1 MELVLSLFPG
11 IDLLGRGFE
20 EEGFTVVR
28 GPDPV
33 FGGDIRNFH
42 PTPGKFEG
50 IIGGPPC
57 QAFSRLNYLHA
68 HDKNFKPAE
77 NLIPEF
83 ERCVLE
89 AQPEWFIMENVEGA
103 PLPVVKG
110 YTIHS
115 QMLNNREHGG
125 GIQNRRR
132 RISFGT
138 RNGKRLVVPEV
149 TPPEEYAPTVLASG
163 GLKPGTPT
171 NRTPKKNELGWKTK
185 AALTE
190 AIRLQGLPEDFKLPQ
205 FSVAGAIKVVGNGV
219 PIPLGRAIARGV
231 RRSL

>member
-28 GPDPV
+28 GPDPI

-68 HDKNFKPAE
+68 HDENFKPAE

-89 AQPEWFIMENVEGA
+89 AQPDWFIMENVEAA
-103 PLPVVKG
+103 PLPNIEG

-125 GIQNRRR
+125 GIQSRRR

-138 RNGKRLVVPEV
+138 RDGRLLIVHEV
-149 TPPEEYAPTVLASG
+149 TPPEEYAPAVLASG
-163 GLKPGTPT
+163 GAKPGVR
-171 NRTPKKNELGWKTK
+171 NPKAKELGYKTK
-185 AALTE
+185 AVLAE
-190 AIRLQGLPEDFKLPQ
+190 SIRLQGLPEDFKLPQ
-205 FSVAGAIKVVGNGV
+205 FTIAGAIKVVGNGV